1 MNMIKFALL
10 GTAAIAAVSV
20 SARAT
25 EASDIAALKA
35 QVEALSAQ
43 VAASTTDVPAG
54 FQLVSVTTAPTIV
67 APGMTLDKNY
77 AATATQIGVM
87 PTADAPAST
96 VVQWSG
102 FVRAALSY
110 VNAPISGG
118 TSQTVNDTYS
128 DVRARAEIK
137 VTGTTDTAVG
147 EVGAWVKL
155 RAEAGYYDT
164 TSHTGWGSVGHT
176 NRGSAGVTSPGAWG
190 WWKMT
195 PELSLGGGM
204 DGSIANNGY
213 GYDGACSCYYT
224 DNANASWS
232 HDGDPVQMRL
242 TYASGPMTAAIAL
255 EDYANNNSAGGGN
268 NYNEFG
274 IAAKFNYSG
283 DAFSAGLAGG
293 YWPTAFTGIGQAA
306 AWNINAGVKVGL
318 SDMGFLSVNAG
329 LGEDDH
335 YTDNTYWRANAFAS
349 LNLSEQAHVELG
361 VNRLSYTTDTL
372 HNDKSQTA
380 VLAGLYYEPVKQLTI
395 GLEGEYTKY
404 DSYNNATV
412 YADLVTVFRF

>member
-43 VAASTTDVPAG
+43 VASNSAQTQVPAG
-54 FQLVSVTTAPTIV
+54 FELVSVTTAPAIV
-67 APGMTLDKNY
+67 APGMTPDKNY
-77 AATATQIGVM
+77 AATATTIGIM

-96 VVQWSG
+96 VVQWTG

-110 VNAPISGG
+110 VSTPDGSAQTSNA
-118 TSQTVNDTYS
+118 NYA
-128 DVRARAEIK
+128 DVKARAELK

-155 RAEAGYYDT
+155 RANNGWA
-164 TSHTGWGSVGHT
+164 STGGT
-176 NRGSAGVTSPGAWG
+176 NRGSAAVTSPGAWG

-232 HDGDPVQMRL
+232 HDSDPVQMRL
-242 TYASGPMTAAIAL
+242 TYASGPMTAAIAI
-255 EDYANNNSAGGGN
+255 EDYENNGSSTGSTSA
-268 NYNEFG
+268 FG
-274 IAAKFNYSG
+274 VAAKFNYAG

-293 YWPTAFTGIGQAA
+293 YWPTAYTGIGEAA

-335 YTDNTYWRANAFAS
+335 YADNTYWRANAFAS

-361 VNRLSYTTDTL
+361 VNRLSYSTDTL
-372 HNDKSQTA
+372 HGDKSQTA

-395 GLEGEYTKY
+395 GLEGEYIKY
-404 DSYNNATV
+404 DSWLNSAVT
-412 YADLVTVFRF
+412 ADLVTVFRF

>member
-43 VAASTTDVPAG
+43 VASNSAQTQVPAG
-54 FQLVSVTTAPTIV
+54 FELVSVTTAPAIV
-67 APGMTLDKNY
+67 APGMTPDKNY
-77 AATATQIGVM
+77 AATATTIGIM

-96 VVQWSG
+96 VVQWTG
-102 FVRAALSY
+102 FVRAALTYKSWA
-110 VNAPISGG
+110 NSAGQ
-118 TSQTVNDTYS
+118 TSNPTYA
-128 DVRARAEIK
+128 DVKARAELK

-155 RAEAGYYDT
+155 RANNGWAY
-164 TSHTGWGSVGHT
+164 TGGL
-176 NRGSAGVTSPGAWG
+176 NRGSATVTSPGAWG

-232 HDGDPVQMRL
+232 HEGDPVQMRL
-242 TYASGPMTAAIAL
+242 TYASGPMTAAIAI
-255 EDYANNNSAGGGN
+255 EDYN
-268 NYNEFG
+268 NYGSSTGSTSTFG
-274 IAAKFNYSG
+274 VAAKFNYAG

-293 YWPTAFTGIGQAA
+293 YWPTAYTGIGNAA

-335 YTDNTYWRANAFAS
+335 YADNTYWRANALAS

-361 VNRLSYTTDTL
+361 VNRLSYSTDTL
-372 HNDKSQTA
+372 HKDKSETA

>member
-43 VAASTTDVPAG
+43 VASNSAQTSAPAG
-54 FQLVSVTTAPTIV
+54 FELVSVTTAPAIV
-67 APGMTLDKNY
+67 VPGQLVDKNY
-77 AATATQIGVM
+77 ATTATTIGVM

-96 VVQWSG
+96 VVQWTG
-102 FVRAALSY
+102 FVRAALTY
-110 VNAPISGG
+110 YDGPF
-118 TSQTVNDTYS
+118 TNDTYS
-128 DVRARAEIK
+128 NVKARAELK

-155 RAEAGYYDT
+155 RA
-164 TSHTGWGSVGHT
+164 STGWETGNTYQFGNSSLPNRP
-176 NRGSAGVTSPGAWG
+176 NRGTATVTSPGAWG

-213 GYDGACSCYYT
+213 GYDGACSCNYT
-224 DNANASWS
+224 DNANSAWS

-255 EDYANNNSAGGGN
+255 EDYENNGHSST
-268 NYNEFG
+268 FG
-274 IAAKFNYSG
+274 VAAKFNYAG
-283 DAFSAGLAGG
+283 DMFSAGLAGG
-293 YWPTAFTGIGQAA
+293 YWTPADVGTA
-306 AWNINAGVKVGL
+306 AWNINVGVKVGL
-318 SDMGFLSVNAG
+318 SDMGFLSVSAG
-329 LGEDDH
+329 LGNDDH
-335 YTDNTYWRANAFAS
+335 TASNQYWKANALAS

-361 VNRLSYTTDTL
+361 INRISYDTDHAYNLYDSTY
-372 HNDKSQTA
+372 DYSQTA
-380 VLAGLYYEPVKQLTI
+380 LLAGLYYEPVKQLTI
-395 GLEGEYTKY
+395 GLEGEYIKNDY
-404 DSYNNATV
+404 YANNSISG
-412 YADLVTVFRF
+412 DLVTVFRF